1 MSVEDLVTL
10 VGEAGVG
17 AKFHGTAVVRK
28 ADGTIRYDD
37 EADRGSFNESEKDL
51 AT

>member
-1 MSVEDLVTL
+1 MSVEDLVAL

-17 AKFHGTAVVRK
+17 ARFHGTAVVRK
-28 ADGTIRYDD
+28 ADGTIRYDE
-37 EADRGSFNESEKDL
+37 EAERGAFNENEQDL